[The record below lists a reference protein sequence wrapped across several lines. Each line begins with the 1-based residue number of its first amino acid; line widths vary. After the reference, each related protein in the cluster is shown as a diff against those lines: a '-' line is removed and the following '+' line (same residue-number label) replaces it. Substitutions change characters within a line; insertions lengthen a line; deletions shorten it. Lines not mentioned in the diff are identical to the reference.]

1 MTNEKQNDN
10 GRCKIVFLF
19 DYEVQTL
26 LDAIITT
33 QNAWGDKRN
42 GNVDWDQICETRIAQ
57 LESVFGNII
66 KTSWKDLPTP
76 TKES

>member
-1 MTNEKQNDN
+1 MTNEKPKEM

-19 DYEVQTL
+19 DYEVQTV

-42 GNVDWDQICETRIAQ
+42 GNVDWDQVCETRIAQ
-57 LESVFGNII
+57 LESVFRNII
-66 KTSWKDLPTP
+66 QTSWKDLPTP
-76 TKES
+76 KES

>member
-33 QNAWGDKRN
+33 QNSWGDKRN
-42 GNVDWDQICETRIAQ
+42 GNVDWDKIGRAH
-57 LESVFGNII
+57 V
-66 KTSWKDLPTP
+66 
-76 TKES
+76 